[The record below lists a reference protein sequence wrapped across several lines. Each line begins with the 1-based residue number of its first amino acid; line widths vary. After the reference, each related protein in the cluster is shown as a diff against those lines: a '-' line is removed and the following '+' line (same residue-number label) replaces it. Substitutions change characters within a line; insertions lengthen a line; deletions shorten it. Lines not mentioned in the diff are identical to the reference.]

1 MRFSHRE
8 ASLFSLRGLRKIIKR
23 KAARRLA
30 LRVPCASRSGEGF
43 SDRSS
48 EGFSDRSSSAC
59 RKTRGLLAAPVR
71 TCSLLICDAWLRL
84 RDAWI
89 LSLRYYSMQSDLT
102 AQLQAQARA
111 ALARE
116 APLRIAGGDTK
127 AFLGRAVEG
136 DVLDVTAHRGIVN
149 YQPTELVITARAGTP
164 LIEIESALEEH
175 KQMLAFEPPHF
186 GERATLGGTIACGLS
201 GPRRAYTGAARDFV
215 LGMQMINGHGEVLR
229 FGGEV
234 MKNVA
239 GYDVSRLMT
248 GAMGTLG
255 VILEVSLKVLPRP
268 AYELTLA
275 HACATDEAIAVK
287 NRWAWWPL
295 PITATCHVE
304 DTLYVR
310 LSGAESA
317 VESAHRLLGGEVVD
331 DADVFW
337 AHVREHRHHFFS
349 NAATLWRISVPSATP
364 PLALTGE
371 SLLEWGGAL
380 RWLRTAARAAA
391 VRTSSARAGGH
402 AFVFRGKVDEAEVF
416 HPLPSALLAVQQR
429 VKHAFDPKRIFN
441 GGRMYADL

>member
-8 ASLFSLRGLRKIIKR
+8 ASKFSLRGQRKIIKR

-30 LRVPCASRSGEGF
+30 LRVPCASRSG
-43 SDRSS
+43 

-102 AQLQAQARA
+102 AQLQAQARD

-149 YQPTELVITARAGTP
+149 YHPTELVITARAGTP
-164 LIEIESALEEH
+164 LTEIESALEEH

-268 AYELTLA
+268 AYELTLVQ
-275 HACATDEAIAVK
+275 ACTAAAAIALM
-287 NRWAWWPL
+287 NRWAGRPL
-295 PITATCHVE
+295 PVTAACFV
-304 DTLYVR
+304 DGMLYVR
-310 LSGAESA
+310 LSGAASA
-317 VESAHRLLGGEVVD
+317 VESAHRQLGGEIVD
-331 DADVFW
+331 DAADFW
-337 AHVREHRHHFFS
+337 ETVREQRHAFF
-349 NAATLWRISVPSATP
+349 ADGVPLWRLSLPPAIP
-364 PLALTGE
+364 PLALAGD

-380 RWLRTAARAAA
+380 RWLKTSAGAAMERQTAGA
-391 VRTSSARAGGH
+391 AGGH
-402 AFVFRGKVDEAEVF
+402 AWLFRGVGDAERL
-416 HPLPSALLAVQQR
+416 HPLSPALLAVQQR
-429 VKHAFDPKRIFN
+429 VKQAFDPKGIYNR
-441 GGRMYADL
+441 GRMYATL

>member
-8 ASLFSLRGLRKIIKR
+8 ASLFSLRGQRKIIKR

-30 LRVPCASRSGEGF
+30 LRVPCASRSG
-43 SDRSS
+43 

-102 AQLQAQARA
+102 AQLQAQARD
-111 ALARE
+111 ALARA
-116 APLRIAGGDTK
+116 APLRIAGGDT
-127 AFLGRAVEG
+127 
-136 DVLDVTAHRGIVN
+136 
-149 YQPTELVITARAGTP
+149 Q
-164 LIEIESALEEH
+164 
-175 KQMLAFEPPHF
+175 AFEPPHF

-275 HACATDEAIAVK
+275 HACATDEAIAVM
-287 NRWAWWPL
+287 NRWAGRPL

-317 VESAHRLLGGEVVD
+317 VESAHRQLGGEVVD

-380 RWLRTAARAAA
+380 RWLRTAARADE
-391 VRTSSARAGGH
+391 VRTAAARAGGH

-429 VKHAFDPKRIFN
+429 VKQAFDPKRIFN
-441 GGRMYADL
+441 GGRMYAEL